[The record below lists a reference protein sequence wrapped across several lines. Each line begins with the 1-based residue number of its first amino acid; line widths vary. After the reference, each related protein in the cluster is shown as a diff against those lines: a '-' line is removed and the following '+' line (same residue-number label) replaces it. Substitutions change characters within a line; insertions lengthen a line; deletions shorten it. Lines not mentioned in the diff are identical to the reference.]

1 MKKTFLLVLLICI
14 TFSAISQNPYEN
26 GYFIKNDG
34 TKISCFVRPLD
45 WSTNPVTFQYKL
57 TEDSKTEIGKIENV
71 KEFGTDAT
79 SKFIRTTVAIDQS
92 SEAIANLTYDRNP
105 DFKEETLFV
114 KVLVEGKASLF
125 FTSRE
130 TKNRFYYNIDDGKIE
145 QLIFKSYL
153 VTRSKKGENN
163 RYKQQLA
170 TALKCEKLTEK
181 DFEKLEYKTKHL
193 INIFETYNICV
204 DSYFISFE
212 KKKEEELAEEK
223 MKYKGKLNL
232 SLRPGVTFSKYYTTT
247 NIQREDF
254 ENKTGY
260 RIGLEIEYLFP
271 TKNRNWAIF
280 LEPSYRNYEDQKE
293 VLYKR
298 TL

>member
-1 MKKTFLLVLLICI
+1 MKNTFLLVFLIFFI
-14 TFSAISQNPYEN
+14 FSAKSQNPYEN

-34 TKISCFVRPLD
+34 TKINCFVRPLD

-57 TEDSKTEIGKIENV
+57 AEDAKSEIGKIENV

-79 SKFIRTTVAIDQS
+79 SKFIRTTVNIDQS

-130 TKNRFYYNIDDGKIE
+130 TKNRFYYSIDDGKIE

-153 VTRSKKGENN
+153 VTRSKKGENK

-170 TALKCEKLTEK
+170 NGLKCEKLNEK
-181 DFEKLEYKTKHL
+181 DFEKLEYKSKDL
-193 INIFETYNICV
+193 IAIFEKYNTCV
-204 DSYFISFE
+204 GSYFISFE
-212 KKKEEELAEEK
+212 KKKK
-223 MKYKGKLNL
+223 
-232 SLRPGVTFSKYYTTT
+232 
-247 NIQREDF
+247 
-254 ENKTGY
+254 
-260 RIGLEIEYLFP
+260 
-271 TKNRNWAIF
+271 KN
-280 LEPSYRNYEDQKE
+280 
-293 VLYKR
+293 
-298 TL
+298 

>member
-1 MKKTFLLVLLICI
+1 MKNTFLIIFLISVF
-14 TFSAISQNPYEN
+14 TAVSQNPFEN

-34 TKISCFVRPLD
+34 TKINCFVRPLD

-57 TEDSKTEIGKIENV
+57 TEDAKTEIGKIENV

-130 TKNRFYYNIDDGKIE
+130 TKNRFYYTNEDGEIE
-145 QLIFKSYL
+145 QLIFKSYM

-170 TALKCEKLTEK
+170 TTLKCDNLDVKE
-181 DFEKLEYKTKHL
+181 FEKLEYKTKDL
-193 INIFETYNICV
+193 IHIFETYNTCV

-212 KKKEEELAEEK
+212 KKKK
-223 MKYKGKLNL
+223 
-232 SLRPGVTFSKYYTTT
+232 
-247 NIQREDF
+247 
-254 ENKTGY
+254 
-260 RIGLEIEYLFP
+260 
-271 TKNRNWAIF
+271 KN
-280 LEPSYRNYEDQKE
+280 
-293 VLYKR
+293 
-298 TL
+298 